1 MFRSYSFSIRNDV
14 PIYGVS
20 MSMQTETKEK
30 DRASDFSIIAFRCPH
45 ALAEAA
51 ERAAAAEGSTRSD
64 IARRA
69 LMRDL
74 RK

>member
-1 MFRSYSFSIRNDV
+1 
-14 PIYGVS
+14 

-69 LMRDL
+69 LMRAL